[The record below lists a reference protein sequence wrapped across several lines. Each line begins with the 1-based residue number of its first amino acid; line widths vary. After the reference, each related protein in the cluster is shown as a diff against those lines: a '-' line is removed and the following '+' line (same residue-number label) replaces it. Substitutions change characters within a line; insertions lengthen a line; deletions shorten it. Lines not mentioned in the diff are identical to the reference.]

1 MYAQFQR
8 LMEERGITPYKVSK
22 DTGIAQSTLSDWKNG
37 KITPKADKLE
47 TLAKYFDVSMDY
59 FFDLESG
66 LSCKSSP
73 EEKEKMKLQML
84 VNKVQPKD
92 YQNLRR
98 YIEYMLLMEGY
109 NKNDD

>member
-1 MYAQFQR
+1 
-8 LMEERGITPYKVSK
+8 
-22 DTGIAQSTLSDWKNG
+22 
-37 KITPKADKLE
+37 
-47 TLAKYFDVSMDY
+47 
-59 FFDLESG
+59 
-66 LSCKSSP
+66 
-73 EEKEKMKLQML
+73 MKLQML